1 MSDVS
6 RSGWL
11 RQEVKLQTIN
21 TIGGNL
27 FAIAAAELGSAL
39 QWINIARTND
49 LKDPMLSGQMQIVV
63 PVFSAA
69 FSDGI
74 GPQ

>member
-1 MSDVS
+1 MPEI
-6 RSGWL
+6 R
-11 RQEVKLQTIN
+11 TIT

-27 FAIAAAELGSAL
+27 FEIAAAQFGDAL
-39 QWINIARTND
+39 QWINIARSNH
-49 LKDPMLSGQMQIVV
+49 LIDPMVIGQNQLVI
-63 PVFSAA
+63 PQYSST

>member
-1 MSDVS
+1 V
-6 RSGWL
+6 R
-11 RQEVKLQTIN
+11 TII

-27 FAIAAAELGSAL
+27 FEVAATQLGSAL
-39 QWINIARTND
+39 QWINIARSNNIT
-49 LKDPMLSGQMQIVV
+49 DPMLSGQRELVI
-63 PVFSAA
+63 PPPSSF

>member
-1 MSDVS
+1 V
-6 RSGWL
+6 
-11 RQEVKLQTIN
+11 QNIT

-27 FAIAAAELGSAL
+27 FEVAATQLGSAL
-39 QWINIARTND
+39 QWINIARANNLT
-49 LKDPMLSGQMQIVV
+49 DPMLSGQYKLVI
-63 PVFSAA
+63 PSFSSA

>member
-1 MSDVS
+1 VAQETDV
-6 RSGWL
+6 
-11 RQEVKLQTIN
+11 QTII

-27 FAIAAAELGSAL
+27 FEIAATQLGSAQ
-39 QWINIARTND
+39 QWINIARANN
-49 LKDPMLSGQMQIVV
+49 LVDPMLFGQHRLLI
-63 PVFSAA
+63 PCFSLA